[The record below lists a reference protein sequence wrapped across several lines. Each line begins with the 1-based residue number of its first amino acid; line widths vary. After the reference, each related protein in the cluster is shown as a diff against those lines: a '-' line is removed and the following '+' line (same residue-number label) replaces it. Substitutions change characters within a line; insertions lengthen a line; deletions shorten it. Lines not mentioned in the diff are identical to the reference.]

1 MTREEI
7 ASSGLLGDV
16 ENFLDVTWHDE
27 ATDAKYVALITS
39 GMAYLNK
46 KAGVELDY
54 LADGDGR
61 TLLMEYVRYGR
72 DAALDVFET
81 NYLHLLLAMQ
91 TDRRV
96 QAYVPPQTPVPP
108 GS

>member
-1 MTREEI
+1 MIGGQIE
-7 ASSGLLGDV
+7 
-16 ENFLDVTWHDE
+16 
-27 ATDAKYVALITS
+27 DAFSRL
-39 GMAYLNK
+39 
-46 KAGVELDY
+46 LDY